1 MTAIVSGWPPNEVRP
16 FDGADANVV
25 QVVRVAA
32 SRPAA
37 GFSERVVRSAWPT
50 SAMPGRRVAAL
61 SAAERSREQGRRASS
76 PTRCRGGRPL
86 TSATGRARAAHAVRR
101 SIHPSRGRAG
111 VPRTDRL
118 SDLTIVGRRPQKRA
132 ATDRRPRWSFDCS
145 IDPAHFLYI

>member
-61 SAAERSREQGRRASS
+61 PPPNAAENKGAGRRRRRDAGAADPS
-76 PTRCRGGRPL
+76 PPRRVGHAQRTPSGGQFIHRAVAPACREPTVSRTGQLLGAGPKNARRRID
-86 TSATGRARAAHAVRR
+86 GRA
-101 SIHPSRGRAG
+101 
-111 VPRTDRL
+111 DRL
-118 SDLTIVGRRPQKRA
+118 IVQLTPHIFY
-132 ATDRRPRWSFDCS
+132 T
-145 IDPAHFLYI
+145 